1 MIERF
6 LFRNAMEKVEVI
18 RAIFF
23 DYDGVLTTDRTGSL
37 TTNRYLSKISG
48 IGYDVIKNA
57 FASYNKDLLLGR
69 TTHLEIWSAVCE
81 SVQYD
86 LDFDWLE
93 EAFLSTPAN
102 VPMFDLARRLK
113 SGYVLGIIT
122 DNKKDRIDCLRKA
135 QALDDLF
142 NPIVVSAEF
151 GSGKEGPA
159 AFEYALHHVGVRPEE
174 AVFVDNTADNLI
186 APRQIGMH
194 AILHDDDRNDV
205 DGLIATLR
213 DQFGVRLN

>member
-1 MIERF
+1 MER
-6 LFRNAMEKVEVI
+6 AEVI

-23 DYDGVLTTDRTGSL
+23 DYDGALTTDRTGSL
-37 TTNRYLSKISG
+37 TTNRYLSKMSG
-48 IGYDVIKNA
+48 IGYDVIENA
-57 FASYNKDLLLGR
+57 FARHNKNLLLGW
-69 TTHLEIWSAVCE
+69 TTHAEVWNAVCE
-81 SVQYD
+81 SVRCD

-93 EAFLSTPAN
+93 QAFLSTPAN
-102 VPMFDLARRLK
+102 VPMFELARRLK
-113 SGYVLGIIT
+113 SGYAIGIIT
-122 DNKKDRIDCLRKA
+122 DNKKDRIDCLRKT

-159 AFEYALHHVGVRPEE
+159 VFEYALRHVGVRPDE

-205 DGLIATLR
+205 DWLIATLR
-213 DQFGVRLN
+213 DQFGVLFD